1 MIRTVLIVPI
11 RAAESSDATKDPH
24 IDFPVVHENTVH
36 QLLLYEHMREKWH
49 YLDTVLGKCLE
60 KGQLILNNF

>member
-36 QLLLYEHMREKWH
+36 QLLLYEHMREK
-49 YLDTVLGKCLE
+49 
-60 KGQLILNNF
+60 